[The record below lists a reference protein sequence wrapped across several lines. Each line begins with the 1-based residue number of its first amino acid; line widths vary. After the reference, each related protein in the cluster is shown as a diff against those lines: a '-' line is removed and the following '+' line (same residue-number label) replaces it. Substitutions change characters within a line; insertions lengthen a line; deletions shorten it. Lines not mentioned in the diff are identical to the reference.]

1 MVVTVIKYFFAVLG
15 IILAY
20 EILRAILV
28 SSLKGKLNKSAKD
41 FIEKNRIRLDKYKF
55 MHKIV
60 VKHELMNDP
69 DIHEEIIAHAKE
81 KNLTIY
87 EVEGRVE
94 QYIDEIVPAFNLLSY
109 YKIGYWVA
117 NFILNLIYEVVID
130 RENAEKLK
138 RIPDNS
144 VIVFV
149 MNHRSNIDYILVAF
163 MLARQISLSYAV
175 GEWARVWPL
184 EYIFKSFGAYF
195 IRRRFRETLYHLVL
209 EKYVQLISLQGVTQ
223 GIFIEGGLSRDG
235 NFRQTKTGIL
245 NYIIGVR
252 KDPRFD
258 RDLIFVPAAINYDW
272 ILEDGPLIQEWKV
285 GKEKSGF
292 RSNLASLTK
301 IIGKGPFLLIIN
313 LFRYLTGRLKHHGY
327 ASVSFGEPLPLSDF
341 METEKEDIFTLE
353 RYDRLARVQ
362 VLADRLLARI
372 GSAMPVTPVSLVSAA
387 LLSLE
392 NEKVP
397 LNDLVVRVAAMRDE
411 LKRKNGRIVLG
422 RAFESGMESYSRLK
436 SEEDDRRKELFS
448 FEENFLTSAEAGET
462 VRVAIGLLKRR
473 KVISLR
479 NGIVAINAKK
489 SSMLEFYSNSL
500 HQLLS
505 REETEANEKI

>member
-1 MVVTVIKYFFAVLG
+1 MTSAMVGTAIKYLFLGLG

-20 EILRAILV
+20 EIVRALLV
-28 SSLKGKLNKSAKD
+28 SSLKGKLNRSVKD

-55 MHKIV
+55 MHKVV

-69 DIHEEIIAHAKE
+69 DIHKEIISHAKE

-94 QYIDEIVPAFNLLSY
+94 GYIDEIVPAFNLLSY

-138 RIPDNS
+138 RLPDNS

-195 IRRRFRETLYHLVL
+195 IRRRFREKLYHLVL
-209 EKYVQLISLQGVTQ
+209 EKYVQLISIQGVTQ

-245 NYIIGVR
+245 NYIIGVQ

-258 RDLIFVPAAINYDW
+258 RDLVFVPVAINYDW
-272 ILEDGPLIQEWKV
+272 ILEDSSLIQEWKV
-285 GKEKSGF
+285 GKKKSGF
-292 RSNLASLTK
+292 GDHLASLARLV
-301 IIGKGPFLLIIN
+301 GKGPFLLFIN
-313 LFRYLTGRLKHHGY
+313 LFRYLSGRLKH
-327 ASVSFGEPLPLSDF
+327 F
-341 METEKEDIFTLE
+341 MLE
-353 RYDRLARVQ
+353 RYERLSRIQ
-362 VLADRLLARI
+362 ELADRLRVRI
-372 GSAMPVTPVSLVSAA
+372 GEAMPVTPVCLVSQA
-387 LLSLE
+387 LLSFDRESVSL
-392 NEKVP
+392 NELVAKVSS
-397 LNDLVVRVAAMRDE
+397 MRE
-411 LKRKNGRIVLG
+411 QLKKMSARIVLG
-422 RAFESGMESYSRLK
+422 RAFEGSMESYSRLK
-436 SEEDDRRKELFS
+436 SEEDDRRRELVS
-448 FEENFLTSAEAGET
+448 FEEDFLASQEVGET
-462 VRVAIGLLKRR
+462 VRTAVSLLKRR

-479 NGIVAINAKK
+479 KGEVKINTKRAAL
-489 SSMLEFYSNSL
+489 LEFYSNSL
-500 HQLLS
+500 SQLI
-505 REETEANEKI
+505 A

>member
-1 MVVTVIKYFFAVLG
+1 MTTAMVVTAIKYLFAVLG

-20 EILRAILV
+20 EIIRALLV
-28 SSLKGKLNKSAKD
+28 SSLKGKLNRSVKD

-55 MHKIV
+55 MHKVV

-94 QYIDEIVPAFNLLSY
+94 GYIDEIVPAFNLLSY

-195 IRRRFRETLYHLVL
+195 IRRRFREKLYHLVL
-209 EKYVQLISLQGVTQ
+209 EKYVQLISIQGVTQ

-245 NYIIGVR
+245 NYIIGVH

-258 RDLIFVPAAINYDW
+258 RELVFVPAAINYDW
-272 ILEDGPLIQEWKV
+272 ILEDGSLIQEWKV

-292 RSNLASLTK
+292 GDHLASLAR
-301 IIGKGPFLLIIN
+301 IVGKGPFLLLIN
-313 LFRYLTGRLKHHGY
+313 LFRYLSGRLKHHGY
-327 ASVSFGEPLPLSDF
+327 ASVSFGEPLFFSDF
-341 METEKEDIFTLE
+341 LKGENEDIFMLE
-353 RYDRLARVQ
+353 RYDRLARIQ
-362 VLADRLLARI
+362 ELADRLLLRI
-372 GSAMPVTPVSLVSAA
+372 GEAMPVTPVGLVSQA
-387 LLSLE
+387 LLSLDRE
-392 NEKVP
+392 SVSLNELTAKVSS
-397 LNDLVVRVAAMRDE
+397 MRDE
-411 LKRKNGRIVLG
+411 LKKKSARIVLG
-422 RAFESGMESYSRLK
+422 RAFEGSIESYSRLK
-436 SEEDDRRKELFS
+436 SEEDDRRKELVS
-448 FEENFLTSAEAGET
+448 FEEDFLASQEVGDT
-462 VRVAIGLLKRR
+462 VRTAVSLLKRR
-473 KVISLR
+473 KIISLR
-479 NGIVAINAKK
+479 GGEVKINAKRAAL
-489 SSMLEFYSNSL
+489 LEFYANSL
-500 HQLLS
+500 GQLL
-505 REETEANEKI
+505 T